1 MKIGVLGTGQM
12 ATVLGEQ
19 WVAQGH
25 QVFVGGRDLDKAAAL
40 GARLGARAGSLREAA
55 QFGDVLLMGV
65 HWAGIG
71 DTAGANADAA
81 RGKVLI
87 DCGNPVE
94 IEGFTLTTEPGDSLG
109 ELIQRRTGARVVKAF
124 NLCHAQVWAMR
135 PPVFDGRPLT
145 VPYCGD
151 DPDGKEAVAQL
162 IREIGAEP
170 VDLGPLYHSRDLEGM
185 ATVIIT
191 LLFGGLAPRTVF
203 NLVTA

>member
-25 QVFVGGRDLDKAAAL
+25 QVFVGGRDPDKAAAL
-40 GARLGARAGSLREAA
+40 GERLGARAGSLRAAA
-55 QFGDVLLMGV
+55 QFGEVLLMGV
-65 HWAGIG
+65 HWAGIEY
-71 DTAGANADAA
+71 TAVAIGDAA

-94 IEGFTLTTEPGDSLG
+94 IEGFTRTTEPGDSLG
-109 ELIQRRTGARVVKAF
+109 ELIARRTAARVVKAF
-124 NLCHAQVWAMR
+124 NLCHAEVWAMR
-135 PPVFDGRPLT
+135 PPVFDGRPLA

-151 DPDGKEAVAQL
+151 DPDGKGVVAQL
-162 IREIGAEP
+162 IREIGAAP
-170 VDLGPLYHSRDLEGM
+170 VDLGPLYHARDLEGM

>member
-40 GARLGARAGSLREAA
+40 GERLGARAGSLREAA

-65 HWAGIG
+65 HWAGIE
-71 DTAGANADAA
+71 DTADAIADAA
-81 RGKVLI
+81 
-87 DCGNPVE
+87 
-94 IEGFTLTTEPGDSLG
+94 
-109 ELIQRRTGARVVKAF
+109 
-124 NLCHAQVWAMR
+124 H
-135 PPVFDGRPLT
+135 
-145 VPYCGD
+145 
-151 DPDGKEAVAQL
+151 GKEAVAQL